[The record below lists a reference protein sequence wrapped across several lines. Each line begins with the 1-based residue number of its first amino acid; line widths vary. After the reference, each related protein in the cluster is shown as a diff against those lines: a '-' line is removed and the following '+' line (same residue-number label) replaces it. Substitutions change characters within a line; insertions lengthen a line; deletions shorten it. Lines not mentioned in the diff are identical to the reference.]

1 MASEPLSTPIMP
13 FAAVNP
19 ADAAIEPSAAFSFSF
34 MLVWPRFLRRRM
46 DQFYRF
52 DNFSV
57 RRPHN
62 KERRVLSEGRGR
74 SCPAL
79 LIIYPRNHVPM
90 PPALRE
96 RNVRLREFVSC
107 GEDSML

>member
-1 MASEPLSTPIMP
+1 MASEPVSTPIMP

-52 DNFSV
+52 DNFAV
-57 RRPHN
+57 RRLHN
-62 KERRVLSEGRGR
+62 KESRVLSIDRR
-74 SCPAL
+74 FSAL
-79 LIIYPRNHVPM
+79 EIAQNKEVQPY
-90 PPALRE
+90 
-96 RNVRLREFVSC
+96 
-107 GEDSML
+107 